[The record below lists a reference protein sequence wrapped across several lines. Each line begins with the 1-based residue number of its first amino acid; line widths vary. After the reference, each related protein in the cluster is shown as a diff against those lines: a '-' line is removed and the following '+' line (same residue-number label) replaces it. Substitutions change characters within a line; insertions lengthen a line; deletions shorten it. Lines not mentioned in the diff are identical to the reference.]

1 MEHQKNLKLLELRIK
16 TLEETA
22 SKENE
27 NWLLAKKP
35 INGFLCASCEAYI
48 GDLKNNEEIATW
60 NKLTSKKD
68 RKNYR
73 IGHGFSTMLKMIN
86 TDLLKRLEKEK
97 ENINNHSVINNS
109 HIAKSDDIK
118 KINKNLPKINL
129 TNQIN
134 INETQNMNMNM
145 NNSHSEEINEHL
157 NNSSNNLNSHTQ
169 INFERNFLNIKGQLT
184 DRAIN
189 ANKNANINNFNKD
202 IIDNMTNEEIH
213 PKVIKIAKKSKKA

>member
-1 MEHQKNLKLLELRIK
+1 M
-16 TLEETA
+16 
-22 SKENE
+22 
-27 NWLLAKKP
+27 
-35 INGFLCASCEAYI
+35 CASCEAYI

-134 INETQNMNMNM
+134 INETQNMHMNMNM
-145 NNSHSEEINEHL
+145 NNSHSDEVNDHL

-169 INFERNFLNIKGQLT
+169 INFDRNFLNIKGQLSE
-184 DRAIN
+184 RAIN
-189 ANKNANINNFNKD
+189 KNVVINNFNKD
-202 IIDNMTNEEIH
+202 IIDNLTSEELH